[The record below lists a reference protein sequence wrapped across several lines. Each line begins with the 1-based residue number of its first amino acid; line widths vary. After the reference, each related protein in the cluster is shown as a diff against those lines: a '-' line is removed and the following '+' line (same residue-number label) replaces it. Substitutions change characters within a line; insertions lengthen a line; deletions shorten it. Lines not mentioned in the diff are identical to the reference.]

1 MVDYQ
6 KIIKLGK
13 AAGFSDLEI
22 VERGSENLEIRY
34 FKGEV
39 ENNETSFNQH
49 FTIKGIYNDIQT
61 FASYEDLNIDE
72 EKVINT
78 LKENAEVINTD
89 EKGDI
94 FAGSKEY
101 PKNRKLE
108 HDFVTISLD
117 KKIELLASMEQK
129 LKAADKR
136 IVNIP
141 YLSYF
146 EQGNYCNMINSKGLD
161 IQKDNKSCGLL
172 VEIVAKEGEDTKS
185 EFKMEV
191 NSSLSKIDVDKL
203 INDCVSRALSM
214 LNAKSVES
222 GTYPI
227 IVENEGMA
235 SLFASVASI
244 FSGESAIKKLT
255 PLLDKEGEQI
265 MSDKITIIDAPL
277 KEDATN
283 YEPFDN
289 EGVAC
294 YNKDVVKNGKFITF
308 LHDLKSAK
316 YFKTKSTGNSFGG
329 GARGCNLYIKNGNY
343 SKEKMTSS
351 IKKGLMLTSF
361 DGLHAGINPVS
372 LDFSLKTSGF
382 LIENGKITRPVTLI
396 VAAGNFLKMMNDVE
410 CIGNDLKITSYGIG
424 SPSIMFKGLSIS
436 GN

>member
-1 MVDYQ
+1 
-6 KIIKLGK
+6 
-13 AAGFSDLEI
+13 
-22 VERGSENLEIRY
+22 
-34 FKGEV
+34 
-39 ENNETSFNQH
+39 
-49 FTIKGIYNDIQT
+49 
-61 FASYEDLNIDE
+61 
-72 EKVINT
+72 
-78 LKENAEVINTD
+78 
-89 EKGDI
+89 
-94 FAGSKEY
+94 
-101 PKNRKLE
+101 
-108 HDFVTISLD
+108 
-117 KKIELLASMEQK
+117 
-129 LKAADKR
+129 
-136 IVNIP
+136 
-141 YLSYF
+141 
-146 EQGNYCNMINSKGLD
+146 
-161 IQKDNKSCGLL
+161 
-172 VEIVAKEGEDTKS
+172 
-185 EFKMEV
+185 
-191 NSSLSKIDVDKL
+191 
-203 INDCVSRALSM
+203 
-214 LNAKSVES
+214 
-222 GTYPI
+222 
-227 IVENEGMA
+227 NEGMA
-235 SLFASVASI
+235 SLFASAASI
-244 FSGESAIKKLT
+244 FSGDAAIKKLT

-329 GARGCNLYIKNGNY
+329 GARGCNLYIQNGNY

-410 CIGNDLKITSYGIG
+410 CIGNDLKITSYGMG